1 MKRHIQCRRFIGS
14 AILLLALFIGE
25 NPVTFAAEADSD
37 IPSGETGAYQSLPP
51 EKKRSLAQG
60 MATDEA
66 GEVGNRA
73 VPGLERPMQLGS
85 SAQPGA
91 PAPTTAQLP
100 TWPQKFD
107 VQGPEADSF
116 GFAVTQ
122 PGPVVVEVQSQG
134 APVIVMLQGPVS
146 QPISQ
151 QGAGQIR
158 LTYPVTPQDVQRG
171 VLWNVQIRLAQPLAP
186 QQGGRAGGIVT
197 VQHPPV
203 NQAVVQQA
211 VQAMATQQK
220 QPSPQEQQQASAQA
234 AAQMEQAF
242 QQRKAQF
249 DRQQLDRRGALHA
262 QIQPQLD
269 QLRSRMSGQI
279 RPRGIEETEGSSG
292 IPRVPAEGEIG
303 TRALRGDQMIGIMK
317 QPLDT
322 TTGQKLGAIVP
333 PATAS
338 SAQPIQGVG
347 STSGPQSVLPNPAI
361 ASLSVMQGQPGDPIL
376 INGSGF
382 SNGGG
387 EVHFVVNPGRD
398 LVAPVQVWTDTQ
410 IFVTVPDIAGVLTY
424 SGIVYVVRGSDQAKT
439 NLVPWRFNPS
449 LELREVRWT
458 TDRRLKSPV
467 DPEASYRPTTIA
479 HGNGN
484 PFWGFKDDDE
494 FFMATRLKNAWLV
507 DDVGVTCAVAWGNG
521 MCDGNAY
528 AIDSRRGTDSPYL
541 KVHWWLPAAF
551 GGYKYTFYTYVVR
564 IIGPKGVPDGV
575 VVP

>member
-1 MKRHIQCRRFIGS
+1 MTCQTRCLGFIGP
-14 AILLLALFIGE
+14 AGVLMALLVSEVPGTLAG
-25 NPVTFAAEADSD
+25 AAEPT
-37 IPSGETGAYQSLPP
+37 IPSGESEAHQSLPP

-60 MATDEA
+60 MATDQP
-66 GEVGNRA
+66 GEVESRGI
-73 VPGLERPMQLGS
+73 PQLQRPMMPGN
-85 SAQPGA
+85 SAQPSA
-91 PAPTTAQLP
+91 PGQPTAQAP

-107 VQGPEADSF
+107 VQGPESDSF

-122 PGPVVVEVQSQG
+122 PGVVIVDVQAQG
-134 APVIVMLQGPVS
+134 APVILTLQGPVP

-151 QGAGQIR
+151 QGAGQVR
-158 LTYPVTPQDVQRG
+158 LTYTVTPQDVQKG
-171 VLWNVQIRLAQPLAP
+171 VLWGVQIRLAHPASP
-186 QQGGRAGGIVT
+186 QLGGRASGAVM

-211 VQAMATQQK
+211 VQAIATQQK

-234 AAQMEQAF
+234 AAQTEQAF

-269 QLRSRMSGQI
+269 QLRNRMGGQI
-279 RPRGIEETEGSSG
+279 RPRGLEEREDT
-292 IPRVPAEGEIG
+292 PAEAGVSQEGEIG
-303 TRALRGDQMIGIMK
+303 TRALRGDQLMGITK

-347 STSGPQSVLPNPAI
+347 STPGPQSVLPNPAI
-361 ASLSVMQGQPGDPIL
+361 ASLSVTQGQPGDPVL

-387 EVHFVVNPGRD
+387 EVHVIVNPGKD

-424 SGIVYVVRGSDQAKT
+424 GGIIYVVRGSDQVKS
-439 NLVPWRFNPS
+439 NLVPWRFNPA

-458 TDRRLKSPV
+458 TDRRLKFPV
-467 DPEASYRPTTIA
+467 DQESPYRPTTIA

-494 FFMATRLKNAWLV
+494 FFMTTRLKNAWLV

-528 AIDSRRGTDSPYL
+528 AIDSRRGTDSPYI

-564 IIGPKGVPDGV
+564 IMGPKGIPDGV
-575 VVP
+575 VMP

>member
-1 MKRHIQCRRFIGS
+1 MTRQSQRFSIIGIVGLFVALS
-14 AILLLALFIGE
+14 AWST
-25 NPVTFAAEADSD
+25 PVTFAAEADST
-37 IPSGETGAYQSLPP
+37 IPSQESEAVGGAKSEVRPRARAMAVEDKSGEIESRGV
-51 EKKRSLAQG
+51 AQG
-60 MATDEA
+60 
-66 GEVGNRA
+66 N
-73 VPGLERPMQLGS
+73 P
-85 SAQPGA
+85 AQPGA
-91 PAPTTAQLP
+91 PGQPNAQLP
-100 TWPQKFD
+100 TYPQKFD
-107 VQGPEADSF
+107 VQGPESDSF

-122 PGPVVVEVQSQG
+122 PGPIVVEVQSQG
-134 APVIVMLQGPVS
+134 APVVVTLQGASP

-151 QGAGQIR
+151 QGTGPVR
-158 LTYPVTPQDVQRG
+158 LTYTVTPQDIQKSVFWG
-171 VLWNVQIRLAQPLAP
+171 IQIRLAQPAP
-186 QQGGRAGGIVT
+186 PQLGGRANGAVM

-211 VQAMATQQK
+211 VQAMVAQQK

-234 AAQMEQAF
+234 SAQTEQAF

-269 QLRSRMSGQI
+269 QLRIRMGGQI
-279 RPRGIEETEGSSG
+279 RPRGLEESEPVSAEAGAS
-292 IPRVPAEGEIG
+292 PEGEIG

-347 STSGPQSVLPNPAI
+347 STAGPQSVMPNPAI
-361 ASLSVMQGQPGDPIL
+361 ASLSVTQGQPGDPIL

-387 EVHFVVNPGRD
+387 EVHFIVNPGKD
-398 LVAPVQVWTDTQ
+398 LVAPVQVWTDSQ

-424 SGIVYVVRGSDQAKT
+424 GGIVYVVRGSDQVKT
-439 NLVPWRFNPS
+439 NLVPWRFNPTQ
-449 LELREVRWT
+449 ELREARWT
-458 TDRRLKSPV
+458 TDRRLKFPV
-467 DPEASYRPTTIA
+467 DGEAAYRPTTIA

-494 FFMATRLKNAWLV
+494 FFITTRLKNAWLA

>member
-1 MKRHIQCRRFIGS
+1 MTCQSLRLSIIGMVGLFVALS
-14 AILLLALFIGE
+14 AWST
-25 NPVTFAAEADSD
+25 PVTFAAEANST
-37 IPSGETGAYQSLPP
+37 IPSQESEAVGGAKSEVRPRARAMAVEDKSGEIESRGV
-51 EKKRSLAQG
+51 AQG
-60 MATDEA
+60 
-66 GEVGNRA
+66 N
-73 VPGLERPMQLGS
+73 P
-85 SAQPGA
+85 AQPGA
-91 PAPTTAQLP
+91 PGQSTAQLP
-100 TWPQKFD
+100 AFPQKFD
-107 VQGPEADSF
+107 VQGSEFDSF

-122 PGPVVVEVQSQG
+122 PGQILVEVHSQG
-134 APVIVMLQGPVS
+134 VPVIVTLQGSAP

-151 QGAGQIR
+151 QGTGQVR
-158 LTYPVTPQDVQRG
+158 LTYTVTPQDIQK
-171 VLWNVQIRLAQPLAP
+171 NVFWGIQIRLAQPAP
-186 QQGGRAGGIVT
+186 PQLGGRANGAVM

-203 NQAVVQQA
+203 NPAVVQQA
-211 VQAMATQQK
+211 VQAMVTQQK

-234 AAQMEQAF
+234 AAQTEHAF

-269 QLRSRMSGQI
+269 QLRSRMGGQI
-279 RPRGIEETEGSSG
+279 RPRGLEGTEGSSG
-292 IPRVPAEGEIG
+292 EPGTPPEGEIG

-322 TTGQKLGAIVP
+322 AAGQKLGAIVP

-347 STSGPQSVLPNPAI
+347 STPGPQSVMPNPAI
-361 ASLSVMQGQPGDPIL
+361 TSLSVTQGQPGDPIL

-387 EVHFVVNPGRD
+387 EVRFVVNPGKD

-410 IFVTVPDIAGVLTY
+410 IFVTVPDIAGVPTY
-424 SGIVYVVRGSDQAKT
+424 GGIVYVVRGSDQAKT
-439 NLVPWRFNPS
+439 NLVPWRFNPT

-458 TDRRLKSPV
+458 TDRRLKFPV
-467 DPEASYRPTTIA
+467 DAEAAYRPTTIA

-494 FFMATRLKNAWLV
+494 FFLTTRLKNAWSV